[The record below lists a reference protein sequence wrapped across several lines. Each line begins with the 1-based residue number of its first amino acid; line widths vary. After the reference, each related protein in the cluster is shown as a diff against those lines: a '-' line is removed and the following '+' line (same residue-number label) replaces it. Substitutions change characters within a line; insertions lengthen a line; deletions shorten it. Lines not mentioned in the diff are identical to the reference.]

1 MTIAAFCGQEMLRAN
16 FLSLQKLLLLIFP
29 LLEWRG
35 KLTVFAVC
43 PMV

>member
-1 MTIAAFCGQEMLRAN
+1 MLRAN
-16 FLSLQKLLLLIFP
+16 FLSLQKLLLVIFP
-29 LLEWRG
+29 LLEWRE

>member
-1 MTIAAFCGQEMLRAN
+1 MLRAN
-16 FLSLQKLLLLIFP
+16 FLSLQKMLLLIFL